1 MALLGLRYGGLLPAL
16 IIILLLLSAAA
27 CGGSVGRPTPPLATA
42 PVAVPTATPTP
53 VPTPTPLPPTPTPV
67 PPPTPTPLPEAVFRY
82 VNSGWVTPLGADYFS
97 SPFAEQLR
105 AAVID
110 GDDQLAAFQRSV
122 FLRLSW
128 GNQQSLARI
137 DFEESVLLAAW
148 YLWRPVKGDPLA
160 VTAVRLDG
168 GRAIV
173 ELELDENPQ
182 GREYPYLFAPMIM
195 VAVERAQFPNGQP
208 PGGVR
213 VPAERADGHA
223 AVELGI
229 RNWGVGGK
237 PPWWALDRGRQPPT
251 KAPLS
256 QKGRW
261 GGFPSSR
268 ITKVCI
274 RR

>member
-1 MALLGLRYGGLLPAL
+1 M
-16 IIILLLLSAAA
+16 
-27 CGGSVGRPTPPLATA
+27 
-42 PVAVPTATPTP
+42 
-53 VPTPTPLPPTPTPV
+53 
-67 PPPTPTPLPEAVFRY
+67 
-82 VNSGWVTPLGADYFS
+82 GADYFS

-208 PGGVR
+208 PSEFEFRLNGQTAT
-213 VPAERADGHA
+213 PQW
-223 AVELGI
+223 
-229 RNWGVGGK
+229 N
-237 PPWWALDRGRQPPT
+237 
-251 KAPLS
+251 
-256 QKGRW
+256 
-261 GGFPSSR
+261 
-268 ITKVCI
+268 
-274 RR
+274 